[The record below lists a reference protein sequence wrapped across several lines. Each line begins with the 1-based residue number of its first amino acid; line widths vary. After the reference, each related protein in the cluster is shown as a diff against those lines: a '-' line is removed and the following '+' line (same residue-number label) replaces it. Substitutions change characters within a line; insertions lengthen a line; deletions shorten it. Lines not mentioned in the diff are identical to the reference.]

1 MGKKMKKRSPAAVDR
16 ISELPEEII
25 HLILSSLNS
34 HKSAARTSI
43 LSTRWLH
50 LWRTYPV
57 VEFNGRRIKEFLS
70 KFQSFTAAT
79 SKRLL
84 SEPLLLDSFTIQL
97 GDQLSTMVRRQLQ
110 QHGDDLRNCLY
121 QSLKSGSS
129 GSPLKNSC
137 LDNLQELSLDRVQV
151 VEKSFHRCLA
161 NAPRLEKLSLVLI
174 GGIHKLDISA
184 SNSPSLK
191 YLSFHGDYLQQ
202 LQLTSAPLLETFHFR
217 GHCKC
222 LNVVSAPNVKFI
234 ELRQEYSLE
243 REGEIEELISKFPSL
258 QSLHFH
264 MVQCK
269 EKLRISA
276 HTLRKLTIRK
286 SFLEMMAFEI
296 DAPNLVT
303 LTINSMVDLSTMK
316 FGPKINSTVVN
327 VSPSCRCVFACTVFR
342 GAITTSWL
350 IELRKYLAV
359 LAKCFHSLVF
369 KLDIPRSIKVSS
381 LDLNQVGCE
390 SSPLIVQHLLLGV
403 DEPLIPTFFK
413 SDEAR
418 LLDGLLWTI
427 HPKTL
432 SIADSN
438 TSRSLF
444 SYISKQ
450 IETKILNK
458 CCSNDKCWRHQFKDA
473 KIRSVTVD
481 NVSKIHKSM
490 ISQPS
495 IDMIFLI
502 RRDPR
507 LLTAFDLVNSNESL

>member
-1 MGKKMKKRSPAAVDR
+1 MKKRSPAAVDR

-110 QHGDDLRNCLY
+110 
-121 QSLKSGSS
+121 SLKSGSS
-129 GSPLKNSC
+129 GSPLKVVIRNYFSFSASLDRELFFNCGRTKIIDLRGCDLSGLQRTC

-184 SNSPSLK
+184 SNFPSLK

-234 ELRQEYSLE
+234 ELRQEDSLE

-258 QSLHFH
+258 QSLHFD
-264 MVQCK
+264 MVVPK

-296 DAPNLVT
+296 DAPSLVT
-303 LTINSMVDLSTMK
+303 LTINSMVDLSSMK
-316 FGPKINSTVVN
+316 FGPKINSTVIN

-342 GAITTSWL
+342 GQITTSWL

-369 KLDIPRSIKVSS
+369 KLDIPRSTKVCNA
-381 LDLNQVGCE
+381 LHCTYLVFVC
-390 SSPLIVQHLLLGV
+390 LIICF
-403 DEPLIPTFFK
+403 DDI
-413 SDEAR
+413 
-418 LLDGLLWTI
+418 
-427 HPKTL
+427 
-432 SIADSN
+432 
-438 TSRSLF
+438 LF
-444 SYISKQ
+444 
-450 IETKILNK
+450 
-458 CCSNDKCWRHQFKDA
+458 C
-473 KIRSVTVD
+473 
-481 NVSKIHKSM
+481 
-490 ISQPS
+490 
-495 IDMIFLI
+495 
-502 RRDPR
+502 
-507 LLTAFDLVNSNESL
+507 

>member
-129 GSPLKNSC
+129 GSPLKVVIRNYFSFSASLDRGLFFNCGRTKIIDLRGCDLSGLQNSC

-369 KLDIPRSIKVSS
+369 KLDIPRSIKVCNALHCTY
-381 LDLNQVGCE
+381 LDFVC
-390 SSPLIVQHLLLGV
+390 LIICF
-403 DEPLIPTFFK
+403 D
-413 SDEAR
+413 D
-418 LLDGLLWTI
+418 
-427 HPKTL
+427 
-432 SIADSN
+432 
-438 TSRSLF
+438 
-444 SYISKQ
+444 
-450 IETKILNK
+450 
-458 CCSNDKCWRHQFKDA
+458 
-473 KIRSVTVD
+473 
-481 NVSKIHKSM
+481 
-490 ISQPS
+490 
-495 IDMIFLI
+495 IFC
-502 RRDPR
+502 
-507 LLTAFDLVNSNESL
+507 